1 MKLLLSQLK
10 MLSVILLSITA
21 LGSFFLLFGFAIY
34 KMVDSE
40 HNMKIYKCIIS
51 IEAVMKNS
59 EMLKVVPDH
68 HKTKKIGRNV
78 VKTYYLFLIDI
89 RLNKCVIMQF

>member
-1 MKLLLSQLK
+1 
-10 MLSVILLSITA
+10 MLSVIVLFITA

-40 HNMKIYKCIIS
+40 YNMNIYKSIIS

-68 HKTKKIGRNV
+68 LKSRKIGRNV

>member
-1 MKLLLSQLK
+1 
-10 MLSVILLSITA
+10 MLSVIVLFITA
-21 LGSFFLLFGFAIY
+21 LGSFFYFLVLLYNI
-34 KMVDSE
+34 VDSE
-40 HNMKIYKCIIS
+40 YNMNIYKSIIS

-68 HKTKKIGRNV
+68 LKTRKIGRNV